1 MLPMGRMTSGSMA
14 GSSLGASDP
23 RGSLTEESDFET
35 YLLLLLSDSNLPTGG
50 FVASSGLE
58 SFHAHGL
65 LHTIAKPPTHSHDTA
80 GVSSSS
86 ATAKRM
92 APSQAELSSATLSF
106 ARSTLHSY
114 SRSSFSFL
122 ARVHACVA
130 GYLDSA
136 VQAQLSP
143 NIAGAQGSA
152 IEGEARTALQ
162 ACLDDVSRLDKSY
175 HSLLLNHVARRAS
188 KAQGIALLTLYAK
201 AFAKPIDL
209 ERQPF
214 DGSRIGQRHAAPS
227 QASDPHASTQRA
239 EERRIELA
247 AQLVDRLKMDVR
259 RSSAQAPGSAQLG
272 PQGHLPI
279 CWGVFAACLGISL
292 RKSLYLHLF
301 LQARALFSSSI
312 RLNTLGPYLA
322 HQIMRFHMRTVV
334 NDIIQEMDD
343 AGCMVISPHPT
354 SSQTLQPLPAREVET
369 GAYTIEDEPPPP
381 PQVLRPRTGKPF
393 RNTGSMASPAAGAA
407 PAKIGTLRVGK
418 GVLIAVDDD
427 DPHQG
432 WAWDWPEDQDP
443 SSSAH
448 DPEHGFWTTPSAPA
462 TTFPLG
468 EIIQARHDQLH
479 SRLFNS

>member
-1 MLPMGRMTSGSMA
+1 MRRICFCSCRTRTCLRA
-14 GSSLGASDP
+14 
-23 RGSLTEESDFET
+23 
-35 YLLLLLSDSNLPTGG
+35 
-50 FVASSGLE
+50 ASSHRRASNRFTHTGCFIRSQSLRRIRTTRLACRLRRRQP
-58 SFHAHGL
+58 SAWRRRRPNCLRPHSRLHARRCTRTRARAFPSSRACMRAL
-65 LHTIAKPPTHSHDTA
+65 QNTSTA
-80 GVSSSS
+80 PSRPNFPQHRRRTRQCDRGRGTYSS
-86 ATAKRM
+86 A
-92 APSQAELSSATLSF
+92 
-106 ARSTLHSY
+106 
-114 SRSSFSFL
+114 
-122 ARVHACVA
+122 
-130 GYLDSA
+130 G
-136 VQAQLSP
+136 
-143 NIAGAQGSA
+143 
-152 IEGEARTALQ
+152 
-162 ACLDDVSRLDKSY
+162 CLDDVSRLDNSY

-214 DGSRIGQRHAAPS
+214 DGSRIGQRHAAPP

-343 AGCMVISPHPT
+343 AGCMVISPI
-354 SSQTLQPLPAREVET
+354 QR
-369 GAYTIEDEPPPP
+369 
-381 PQVLRPRTGKPF
+381 
-393 RNTGSMASPAAGAA
+393 
-407 PAKIGTLRVGK
+407 
-418 GVLIAVDDD
+418 
-427 DPHQG
+427 
-432 WAWDWPEDQDP
+432 
-443 SSSAH
+443 
-448 DPEHGFWTTPSAPA
+448 
-462 TTFPLG
+462 
-468 EIIQARHDQLH
+468 QARRCSHYPRERWRQV
-479 SRLFNS
+479 RI